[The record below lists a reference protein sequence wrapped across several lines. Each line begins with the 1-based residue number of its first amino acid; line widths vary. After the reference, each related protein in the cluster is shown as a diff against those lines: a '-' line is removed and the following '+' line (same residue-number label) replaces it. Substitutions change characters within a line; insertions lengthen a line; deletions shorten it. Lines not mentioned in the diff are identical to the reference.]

1 MVAIEQCNMN
11 AKELSIGWAMKQS
24 DPVAAVQQ
32 VIDNVKAWSRRESRS
47 FSALCGERFTRGEVV
62 LMHCYLAGVFVVMC
76 VAGWLEGGAV

>member
-1 MVAIEQCNMN
+1 MN
-11 AKELSIGWAMKQS
+11 VNEVSIGWAMKQS

-76 VAGWLEGGAV
+76 VAGWLEGGAA